1 MKKLNVML
9 LAVLS
14 VSCATQNTKM
24 DSDEQYRNL
33 IVGTWSCPMSSVE
46 DGVKMDMDIKTIYK
60 SDGTSQA
67 SGTFIV
73 DSPMASN
80 AEFQFTATGSWRIEQ
95 QSVFDVTT
103 SMHFTS
109 NTHPEMAE
117 HFNRA
122 DLATLNEEEE
132 SEIVE
137 LDKRHFRFRSEE
149 ETYECIRLQ

>member
-1 MKKLNVML
+1 MNKLNVML
-9 LAVLS
+9 LAALS

-24 DSDEQYRNL
+24 DSDEQYRSL

-46 DGVKMDMDIKTIYK
+46 DGVKMDMDMKVTYQ

-67 SGTFIV
+67 SGTFQV
-73 DSPMASN
+73 NSAMESN
-80 AEFQFTATGSWRIEQ
+80 AEFQFTGTGSWRIEQ

-117 HFNRA
+117 QLNSA
-122 DLATLNEEEE
+122 NAIPLNEEEK

-137 LDKRHFRFRSEE
+137 LNKRHFRFRSEDE
-149 ETYECIRLQ
+149 AYDCVRLQ